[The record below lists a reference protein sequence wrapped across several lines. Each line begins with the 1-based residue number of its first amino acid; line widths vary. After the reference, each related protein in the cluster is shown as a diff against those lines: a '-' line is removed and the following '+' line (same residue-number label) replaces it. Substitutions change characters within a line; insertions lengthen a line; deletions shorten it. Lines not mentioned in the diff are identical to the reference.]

1 MKPTY
6 IALLAL
12 CLCLAGCGK
21 KDVEKAAT
29 KEPELRS
36 EKVITPDEAANELF
50 VEAVELVGKAQAEE
64 GTDIASAIKR
74 YEQALVKVRKIVN
87 DYKKSDLAVK
97 LVSGETLFTGKSMV
111 QIEGRVAQLKNIPGT
126 YEEVWKGPGLE
137 VVGYT
142 LNLML
147 MANNAIYAGRGGK
160 KISEG
165 TWNISKENELH
176 IFYSVSGGTE
186 IFQINK
192 DGGLTT
198 IAIKEAGKERE
209 DMIGGGT
216 TYKKIK

>member
-74 YEQALVKVRKIVN
+74 YEQALVTVSYTHLTLPTI
-87 DYKKSDLAVK
+87 L
-97 LVSGETLFTGKSMV
+97 LV
-111 QIEGRVAQLKNIPGT
+111 
-126 YEEVWKGPGLE
+126 
-137 VVGYT
+137 
-142 LNLML
+142 
-147 MANNAIYAGRGGK
+147 
-160 KISEG
+160 
-165 TWNISKENELH
+165 
-176 IFYSVSGGTE
+176 
-186 IFQINK
+186 
-192 DGGLTT
+192 
-198 IAIKEAGKERE
+198 
-209 DMIGGGT
+209 
-216 TYKKIK
+216 